1 VGDRVSGIRILVAE
15 DEDNLR
21 GLIVK
26 YFENEGLTVLEASDG
41 EEALDIW
48 IESPVDLVVLDIMMP
63 KVNGWDVLAEIRKDS
78 EIPVILLTSK
88 REESDRLRGFEWGTD
103 DYITKP
109 FSPREL
115 VMRVL
120 AILKRT
126 GKISQN
132 QLISLPGISIDKV
145 AKTVATSSGEAKLS
159 AREFDLLVYFIDN
172 KGIALSR
179 IQILERIWGYEYE
192 GDMRVLDT
200 TIKRLRKKLDKCGS
214 CIKTLRGTGYKFE
227 VER

>member
-1 VGDRVSGIRILVAE
+1 MGDYMSGIRILVAE

-21 GLIVK
+21 NLIVK
-26 YFENEGLTVLEASDG
+26 YLQNEGFTVLDASDG

-48 IESPVDLVVLDIMMP
+48 FESPIDLAVLDIIMP
-63 KVNGWDVLAEIRKDS
+63 KINGWDVLSEIRKDS
-78 EIPVILLTSK
+78 ENPVILLTSK
-88 REESDRLRGFEWGTD
+88 REESDRLKGFERGTD

-126 GKISQN
+126 GKLSQN
-132 QLISLPGISIDKV
+132 QIISLPGISINNF

-159 AREFDLLVYFIDN
+159 AREYELLMYFIDN
-172 KGIALSR
+172 QGIALSR
-179 IQILERIWGYEYE
+179 VQILERIWGYEYE
-192 GDMRVLDT
+192 GDTRVLDT

-214 CIKTLRGTGYKFE
+214 CIKTLRGTGYRFE
-227 VER
+227 VE

>member
-1 VGDRVSGIRILVAE
+1 MSGIRILVAE

-21 GLIVK
+21 NLIVK
-26 YFENEGLTVLEASDG
+26 YLQNEGFTVLDASDG

-48 IESPVDLVVLDIMMP
+48 FESPIDLAVLDIIMP
-63 KVNGWDVLAEIRKDS
+63 KINGWDVLSEIRKDS
-78 EIPVILLTSK
+78 ENPVILLTSK
-88 REESDRLRGFEWGTD
+88 REESDRLKGFERGTD

-126 GKISQN
+126 GKLSQN
-132 QLISLPGISIDKV
+132 QIISLPGISINNF

-159 AREFDLLVYFIDN
+159 AREYELLMYFIDN
-172 KGIALSR
+172 QGIALSR
-179 IQILERIWGYEYE
+179 VQILERIWGYEYE
-192 GDMRVLDT
+192 GDTRVLDT

-214 CIKTLRGTGYKFE
+214 CIKTLRGTGYRFE
-227 VER
+227 VE

>member
-1 VGDRVSGIRILVAE
+1 MSGIRILVAE

-21 GLIVK
+21 NLIVK
-26 YFENEGLTVLEASDG
+26 YLQNEGFTVLDASDG

-48 IESPVDLVVLDIMMP
+48 FESPIDLAVLDIIMP
-63 KVNGWDVLAEIRKDS
+63 KINGWDVLSEIRKDS
-78 EIPVILLTSK
+78 ENPVILLTSK
-88 REESDRLRGFEWGTD
+88 REESDRLKGFERGTD

-126 GKISQN
+126 GKLSQN
-132 QLISLPGISIDKV
+132 QIISLPGISINNF

-159 AREFDLLVYFIDN
+159 AREYELLMYFIDN
-172 KGIALSR
+172 QGIALSR
-179 IQILERIWGYEYE
+179 VQILERIWGYEYE

-214 CIKTLRGTGYKFE
+214 CIKTLRGTGYRFE